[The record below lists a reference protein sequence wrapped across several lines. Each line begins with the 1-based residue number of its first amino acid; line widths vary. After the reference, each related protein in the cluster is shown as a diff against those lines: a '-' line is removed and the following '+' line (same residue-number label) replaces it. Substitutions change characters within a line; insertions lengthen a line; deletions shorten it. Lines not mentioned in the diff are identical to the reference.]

1 MLARSKA
8 LSLASLFMFEDLELL
23 RYVFEYFNSIM
34 IRSFGAIVFCVFV
47 TPSHFAFQ
55 LGYLYGRYIRG
66 TCVMRK
72 LRCEYHEE

>member
-8 LSLASLFMFEDLELL
+8 LRLISLFIFGDLELL
-23 RYVFEYFNSIM
+23 RYVFEQFNLIM

-66 TCVMRK
+66 TCATKK
-72 LRCEYHEE
+72 LRCEYHED